1 MTQFLAAEPQ
11 LFVAEIE
18 RALRFY
24 TERLGFEIGFSY
36 GDPPFYAQVV
46 RGSARINFR
55 CVDGAV
61 FDPSLREREREG
73 DVLAATVALDA
84 AGPLF
89 EEYRAT
95 GVVFHQVLRTEAW
108 GAETFIVADPDGNLI
123 AFAGPA

>member
-46 RGSARINFR
+46 RGAARINFR

-61 FDPSLREREREG
+61 FDPSLREREG

>member
-11 LFVAEIE
+11 LFVADID

-24 TERLGFEIGFSY
+24 SERLGFAIGLSY
-36 GDPPFYAQVV
+36 GEPPFYAQVV
-46 RGSARINFR
+46 RGGARINLR
-55 CVDGAV
+55 RVEGAV
-61 FDPSLREREREG
+61 FDPSLREREG

-89 EEYRAT
+89 EEYRAA
-95 GVVFHQVLRTEAW
+95 GVAFHQVLRTAAW

>member
-11 LFVAEIE
+11 LFVADID

-24 TERLGFEIGFSY
+24 SERLGFAIGLSY
-36 GDPPFYAQVV
+36 GEPPFYAQVV
-46 RGSARINFR
+46 RGGARINLR
-55 CVDGAV
+55 RVEGAV
-61 FDPSLREREREG
+61 FDPSLRER

-89 EEYRAT
+89 EEYRAA
-95 GVVFHQVLRTEAW
+95 GVAFHQVLRTEAW